1 MDTGKK
7 FEAEIRASLKDSNCF
22 WFRIQDTNDVSRFV
36 NQAVAEKQP
45 GDFLAVYEGKPI
57 LIECKTSRRTKSFPL
72 FYGNTPSIPPHQIE
86 GGVEMEASG
95 GISFLL
101 LRRDEPRKKRVWA
114 IRPDGMIQLHLK
126 ATKKSVSW
134 EEIANHPLSTEVE
147 RLAAPVRWNLEKLF
161 KLQQPL

>member
-7 FEAEIRASLKDSNCF
+7 FEAEIRASLKDANCF

-45 GDFLAVYEGKPI
+45 GDFLAVYEGMPI
-57 LIECKTSRRTKSFPL
+57 LIECKTSRRIKSFPL
-72 FYGNTPSIPPHQIE
+72 FYGKTPSIPPHQIE

-95 GISFLL
+95 GLSFFL
-101 LRRDEPRKKRVWA
+101 LRRDETRKKRVWA
-114 IRPDGMIQLHLK
+114 VRPDGIIQLYSAAK
-126 ATKKSVSW
+126 KKSIAW
-134 EEIANHPLSTEVE
+134 DEIEKHPLSFEVD
-147 RLAAPVRWNLEKLF
+147 RLAAPVRWDLEKLF

>member
-7 FEAEIRASLKDSNCF
+7 FEAEIRASLKDANCF

-45 GDFLAVYEGKPI
+45 GDFLAVYEGMPI

-72 FYGNTPSIPPHQIE
+72 FYGKTPSIPLHQIE
-86 GGVEMEASG
+86 GGIEMEASG
-95 GISFLL
+95 GLSLFL

-114 IRPDGMIQLHLK
+114 VRPDGIIQLHHISK
-126 ATKKSVSW
+126 KKSVSW
-134 EEIANHPLSTEVE
+134 DEIEKHPLSFEIQ
-147 RLAAPVRWNLEKLF
+147 RLSSPVRWDLEKLF
-161 KLQQPL
+161 KLRQPL

>member
-7 FEAEIRASLKDSNCF
+7 FEAEIRASLKDANCF

-45 GDFLAVYEGKPI
+45 GDFLAVYEGRPI

-72 FYGNTPSIPPHQIE
+72 YYGGTPSIPPHQIDF
-86 GGVEMEASG
+86 GLEMEASG
-95 GISFLL
+95 GHSIFLL
-101 LRRDEPRKKRVWA
+101 RKDEPRNKRVWA
-114 IRPDGMIQLHLK
+114 IRPDGIIQLYHK
-126 ATKKSVSW
+126 SKKKSIPW
-134 EEIANHPLSTEVE
+134 DEIEKHPLSFEIQ
-147 RLAAPVRWNLEKLF
+147 RLSSPVRWDLEKLF